1 MLRLLQK
8 LTKGHAHRA
17 LLLVQYK
24 SSTILR
30 KALKVPQPALRL
42 YTLKLFKTQVP
53 FCGRKWRQANMRV
66 ITAIYVFCRM
76 GLRDEWISGGGQV
89 EELVEGAVGTESA
102 WRGLTGWWL
111 ARRYRDALMDHKKKK
126 EQKNSEASLEDL
138 MVMARGGPGSGVTGA
153 NCGEDFFARELEKMG
168 WGVGAEVVEDEDGE
182 WGDWDGGP
190 LELDGW

>member
-1 MLRLLQK
+1 MRLLQK

-17 LLLVQYK
+17 LLLVSFK

-30 KALKVPQPALRL
+30 KALKIPQPSLRL

-76 GLRDEWISGGGQV
+76 GLRDDWISGGGQV
-89 EELVEGAVGTESA
+89 EDLVEGAVGTEGA
-102 WRGLTGWWL
+102 WRGLVGWWL
-111 ARRYRDALMDHKKKK
+111 ARRYRGI
-126 EQKNSEASLEDL
+126 
-138 MVMARGGPGSGVTGA
+138 GGPGLAADRSEAGAAASGVLGA

-168 WGVGAEVVEDEDGE
+168 WGVGPEAVDDEDGE
-182 WGDWDGGP
+182 WGEWDGGP

>member
-1 MLRLLQK
+1 
-8 LTKGHAHRA
+8 
-17 LLLVQYK
+17 
-24 SSTILR
+24 
-30 KALKVPQPALRL
+30 
-42 YTLKLFKTQVP
+42 
-53 FCGRKWRQANMRV
+53 MRV

-111 ARRYRDALMDHKKKK
+111 ARKYRDALMSGKLTGT
-126 EQKNSEASLEDL
+126 NSAASMEEL
-138 MVMARGGPGSGVTGA
+138 MVMARGGAGSGVFGA

-168 WGVGAEVVEDEDGE
+168 WGVGSEVVEDEEGE